1 MTDSSYNENMAKPIK
16 HKSVSPKTVDLD
28 ALTRGADSIA
38 YHAPALAQI
47 NLYAND
53 ELSTGSGHESVP
65 GDLAGIGKGEG
76 EEGQGRETGGRS
88 ESFTPPAKV
97 TAKPLSPNSQ
107 PLLSNPLSTSPSN
120 MPVLGVPMGV
130 HQKEGGKVVQTYHEG
145 GIHSKTSPVLGHNES
160 SVEITSIEVPYSP
173 DVEAPNSTEEVV
185 VTSPFITH
193 NDRIDRR
200 TAFSKYCQLGE
211 GRTYMKVAN
220 IMGVPLD
227 TIKDWARE
235 DLWENAYRERIT
247 ADVIQEAREENIHEA
262 LDMKREMIA
271 LLKAKLVAA
280 KNGESVFKSPK
291 EMLDVLRQV
300 EELTGSANLQGRV
313 QPNQIYVVISPEE
326 YEARMKSNEQ
336 LRKEEAKA

>member
-1 MTDSSYNENMAKPIK
+1 M
-16 HKSVSPKTVDLD
+16 LD
-28 ALTRGADSIA
+28 
-38 YHAPALAQI
+38 
-47 NLYAND
+47 
-53 ELSTGSGHESVP
+53 
-65 GDLAGIGKGEG
+65 GK
-76 EEGQGRETGGRS
+76 EEGGQETGGRS
-88 ESFTPPAKV
+88 ESFSSAAKV
-97 TAKPLSPNSQ
+97 TAKPLVPFSPN
-107 PLLSNPLSTSPSN
+107 PLLSNPDVTTHSDL
-120 MPVLGVPMGV
+120 PVLGVPMGV
-130 HQKEGGKVVQTYHEG
+130 HQKEGGKVVQTYHQG
-145 GIHSKTSPVLGHNES
+145 GLHSKTSPILGHNES
-160 SVEITSIEVPYSP
+160 SVEVTSIEVPYSP
-173 DVEAPNSTEEVV
+173 DVEAPNSTEDVM

-220 IMGVPLD
+220 IMGVSLD

-280 KNGESVFKSPK
+280 KKGEDVFKSPK

-313 QPNQIYVVISPEE
+313 QPNQIYIVISPEE

>member
-1 MTDSSYNENMAKPIK
+1 MSFPSYNENMTSKRPVKKVVRPIP
-16 HKSVSPKTVDLD
+16 VD
-28 ALTRGADSIA
+28 AL
-38 YHAPALAQI
+38 
-47 NLYAND
+47 
-53 ELSTGSGHESVP
+53 
-65 GDLAGIGKGEG
+65 EG
-76 EEGQGRETGGRS
+76 EQPITFQRSQCSVNERREVTNRVGAMLDGKEEGGQETGGRS
-88 ESFTPPAKV
+88 ESFSSAAKV
-97 TAKPLSPNSQ
+97 TAKPL
-107 PLLSNPLSTSPSN
+107 PLLSKPTLSLSSDHNGDEMVNPPPN
-120 MPVLGVPMGV
+120 PDVVPAQDMPVLGVPMGV
-130 HQKEGGKVVQTYHEG
+130 HQKEGGKVVQTYHQG
-145 GIHSKTSPVLGHNES
+145 GLHSKTSPILGHNES
-160 SVEITSIEVPYSP
+160 SVEVTSIEVPYSP
-173 DVEAPNSTEEVV
+173 DVEAPNSTEDVM

-220 IMGVPLD
+220 IMGVSLD

-280 KNGESVFKSPK
+280 KKGEDVFKSPK

-313 QPNQIYVVISPEE
+313 QPNQIYIVISPEE